1 MLRRYGASSRRTALW
16 PREGVRVT
24 DLGRKI
30 VVAIIV
36 LAVVIVTIYAVKR
49 WTAGEDEA
57 LPGIQEV
64 AEETRSVTLY
74 FAGRDADGL
83 VAETREIPVRK
94 GVESEAKA
102 VMAALLAGP
111 EHRNGVSAIPAGTR
125 ILQVFWV
132 EETETLYLDFN
143 RGITTGDGSTG
154 EYYTITTI
162 IRTIGANFPQ
172 AGRLQFLIEGYPV
185 ETLAGHYGVSKP
197 LDIRKWR

>member
-1 MLRRYGASSRRTALW
+1 M
-16 PREGVRVT
+16 RET

-30 VVAIIV
+30 VFVII
-36 LAVVIVTIYAVKR
+36 LLTVVISAFYLIR
-49 WTAGEDEA
+49 LWSGGEEKVPA
-57 LPGIQEV
+57 GIQDV

-83 VAETREIPVRK
+83 VAETREIPVRE
-94 GVESEAKA
+94 GIEREVKA
-102 VMAALLAGP
+102 VMAALISGP
-111 EHRNGVSAIPAGTR
+111 EDDEAVSAIPAGTS
-125 ILQVFWV
+125 IHEVFWV
-132 EETETLYLDFN
+132 EDTGTLYLDFN

-172 AGRLQFLIEGYPV
+172 AGRLQFLVEGYPV
-185 ETLAGHYGVSKP
+185 ETLSGHYGVSKP

>member
-1 MLRRYGASSRRTALW
+1 M
-16 PREGVRVT
+16 RET

-30 VVAIIV
+30 VVVIV
-36 LAVVIVTIYAVKR
+36 LLAVVVVAFYAIR
-49 WTAGEDEA
+49 HWTAEEKED

-64 AEETRSVTLY
+64 SEETRSVTLY

-83 VAETREIPVRK
+83 EAETREIPVRE
-94 GVESEAKA
+94 GIENEAKA
-102 VMAALLAGP
+102 VMAALLSGP
-111 EHRNGVSAIPAGTR
+111 EDGDAVSAIPAGTR

-132 EETETLYLDFN
+132 EDTGTLYLDFN
-143 RGITTGDGSTG
+143 RGITMGDGSTG

-172 AGRLQFLIEGYPV
+172 AGRLQFLVEGYPV

>member
-1 MLRRYGASSRRTALW
+1 MSD
-16 PREGVRVT
+16 T

-30 VVAIIV
+30 VVVIVV
-36 LAVVIVTIYAVKR
+36 LAAVIAASYGIRR
-49 WTAGEDEA
+49 WSARDKVEI
-57 LPGIQEV
+57 PGVQEV
-64 AEETRSVTLY
+64 SDETRSVTLY

-83 VAETREIPVRK
+83 VAETREIPVREGIVNEVK
-94 GVESEAKA
+94 S

-111 EHRNGVSAIPAGTR
+111 ADGDAVSAIPMGTA

-132 EETETLYLDFN
+132 ENTETLYLDFN
-143 RGITTGDGSTG
+143 KGITMGDGSTA

-172 AGRLQFLIEGYPV
+172 AGRVQLLVEGYPV

-197 LDIRKWR
+197 IDIRKWR

>member
-1 MLRRYGASSRRTALW
+1 M
-16 PREGVRVT
+16 RVT

-30 VVAIIV
+30 VIAIIV
-36 LAVVIVTIYAVKR
+36 LAVVIVTIYAVRR
-49 WTAGEDEA
+49 WTGGEDKV
-57 LPGIQEV
+57 PSGIQEV

-83 VAETREIPVRK
+83 VTETREIPVRK
-94 GVESEAKA
+94 GVESEVKA
-102 VMAALLAGP
+102 VMAALLSGP
-111 EHRNGVSAIPAGTR
+111 GNGDGVSAIPAGTR

-132 EETETLYLDFN
+132 ENTGTLYLDFN

-172 AGRLQFLIEGYPV
+172 AGRLQFLVEGYPV

>member
-1 MLRRYGASSRRTALW
+1 M
-16 PREGVRVT
+16 RET

-30 VVAIIV
+30 IV
-36 LAVVIVTIYAVKR
+36 IVTLFAVVIVVVYAVS
-49 WTAGEDEA
+49 WWAEGEKEE
-57 LPGIQEV
+57 LPEIQEV
-64 AEETRSVTLY
+64 AEETRSVSLY
-74 FAGRDADGL
+74 FARRDADGL
-83 VAETREIPVRK
+83 IAETREIPVRK
-94 GVESEAKA
+94 GVENGAKA
-102 VMAALLAGP
+102 VIAALLSGP
-111 EHRNGVSAIPAGTR
+111 EDDNAVSAIPAGTR

-132 EETETLYLDFN
+132 EDAETLYLDFN

-172 AGRLQFLIEGYPV
+172 AGRLQFLVEGYPI

>member
-1 MLRRYGASSRRTALW
+1 V
-16 PREGVRVT
+16 RET

-30 VVAIIV
+30 AIVVAL
-36 LAVVIVTIYAVKR
+36 LAVVIVVIYAVSR
-49 WTAGEDEA
+49 RDPGEREE

-83 VAETREIPVRK
+83 VAETREIPVRE
-94 GVESEAKA
+94 GIVNEVKA
-102 VMAALLAGP
+102 VMSALLSGP
-111 EHRNGVSAIPAGTR
+111 EDDDAVSAIPAGTR

-132 EETETLYLDFN
+132 EDTGTLFLDFN

-172 AGRLQFLIEGYPV
+172 AGRLQFLVEGYPV
-185 ETLAGHYGVSKP
+185 ETLSGHYGVSKP

>member
-1 MLRRYGASSRRTALW
+1 M
-16 PREGVRVT
+16 RVT

-36 LAVVIVTIYAVKR
+36 LAVVIVTIYAVR
-49 WTAGEDEA
+49 RRTAGEKES
-57 LPGIQEV
+57 PRGIQEV

-83 VAETREIPVRK
+83 VGETREIPVRE
-94 GVESEAKA
+94 GVEGEVKA

-111 EHRNGVSAIPAGTR
+111 DNGDGLSAIPAGTR
-125 ILQVFWV
+125 ILRVFWV
-132 EETETLYLDFN
+132 EESETLYLDFN
-143 RGITTGDGSTG
+143 RGITTGEGSTG

-162 IRTIGANFPQ
+162 IRTISANFPQ
-172 AGRLQFLIEGYPV
+172 AGRLQFLVEGYPV

>member
-1 MLRRYGASSRRTALW
+1 
-16 PREGVRVT
+16 VRGT

-30 VVAIIV
+30 GIAVIV
-36 LAVVIVTIYAVKR
+36 LAVVIATILVIGR
-49 WTAGEDEA
+49 WTGGEDEE
-57 LPGIQEV
+57 PGGIQQV

-83 VAETREIPVRK
+83 VAETREIPVRE
-94 GVESEAKA
+94 GVIGEVKA
-102 VMAALLAGP
+102 VMGALLSGP
-111 EHRNGVSAIPAGTR
+111 EGGDGISAIPPGTSV
-125 ILQVFWV
+125 LQVFW
-132 EETETLYLDFN
+132 EEGTGTLYLDFN
-143 RGITTGDGSTG
+143 RGIMTGEGSTG

-172 AGRLQFLIEGYPV
+172 ASRLQFLVEGYPV

>member
-1 MLRRYGASSRRTALW
+1 M
-16 PREGVRVT
+16 RVT

-57 LPGIQEV
+57 PPGIQEV

-83 VAETREIPVRK
+83 ATETREISVRE
-94 GVESEAKA
+94 GIESEAKA
-102 VMAALLAGP
+102 LMAALLAGP
-111 EHRNGVSAIPAGTR
+111 EDRNGVSAIPSGTR

-132 EETETLYLDFN
+132 EETETIYLDFN

-154 EYYTITTI
+154 ENYTITTI
-162 IRTIGANFPQ
+162 LRTIGANFPQ
-172 AGRLQFLIEGYPV
+172 AGRLQFLVEGYPV
-185 ETLAGHYGVSKP
+185 ETFAGHYGVSKP

>member
-1 MLRRYGASSRRTALW
+1 M
-16 PREGVRVT
+16 RET

-30 VVAIIV
+30 FIVVLL
-36 LAVVIVTIYAVKR
+36 LAVVIIAVYVVKWR
-49 WTAGEDEA
+49 TAEEDEE
-57 LPGIQEV
+57 LPGVQEV

-74 FAGRDADGL
+74 FAGSDADGL
-83 VAETREIPVRK
+83 VAETREIPVRE
-94 GVESEAKA
+94 GIENEAKA
-102 VMAALLAGP
+102 VMASLLAGP
-111 EHRNGVSAIPAGTR
+111 DDDNAVSAIPAGTR

-132 EETETLYLDFN
+132 EDTETLYLDFN

-172 AGRLQFLIEGYPV
+172 AGRLQFLVEGYPV

>member
-1 MLRRYGASSRRTALW
+1 M
-16 PREGVRVT
+16 PREGVRDT
-24 DLGRKI
+24 DLGRRI
-30 VVAIIV
+30 VVVVIV
-36 LAVVIVTIYAVKR
+36 LAVVIVTIYAVRR
-49 WTAGEDEA
+49 WTAGEEQA
-57 LPGIQEV
+57 RPGIQEV

-94 GVESEAKA
+94 GVESEVKA
-102 VMAALLAGP
+102 VMGALLAGP
-111 EHRNGVSAIPAGTR
+111 GNDDAVSAVPAGTR
-125 ILQVFWV
+125 ILHVFWV
-132 EETETLYLDFN
+132 EDTETLYLDFN

-172 AGRLQFLIEGYPV
+172 AGRLQFLVEGYPV

>member
-1 MLRRYGASSRRTALW
+1 V
-16 PREGVRVT
+16 RET
-24 DLGRKI
+24 DLGRRI
-30 VVAIIV
+30 TLVIII
-36 LAVVIVTIYAVKR
+36 LAVVIVAVYTARR
-49 WTAGEDEA
+49 WTGGEGEA
-57 LPGIQEV
+57 PTGIQDV
-64 AEETRSVTLY
+64 HEETRSVTLY

-83 VAETREIPVRK
+83 VAETREIPVRE
-94 GVESEAKA
+94 GVENEVKA
-102 VMAALLAGP
+102 VMAALLEGP
-111 EHRNGVSAIPAGTR
+111 GNGDGVSAIPVGTR

-132 EETETLYLDFN
+132 EEDGTLYLDFN

-172 AGRLQFLIEGYPV
+172 AGRLQFLVEGYPV

>member
-1 MLRRYGASSRRTALW
+1 V
-16 PREGVRVT
+16 RET

-30 VVAIIV
+30 AIVVIL
-36 LAVVIVTIYAVKR
+36 LAVVIVAFYAVR
-49 WTAGEDEA
+49 NWTAGEKAE
-57 LPGIQEV
+57 LPAVQEV
-64 AEETRSVTLY
+64 SRETRSVTLY
-74 FAGRDADGL
+74 FARRDADGL
-83 VAETREIPVRK
+83 VTETREIPVK
-94 GVESEAKA
+94 EGIENEAKA
-102 VMAALLAGP
+102 VMAAMLSGP
-111 EHRNGVSAIPAGTR
+111 EDGGAVSAIPAGTR

-132 EETETLYLDFN
+132 EDTGTLYLDFN

-172 AGRLQFLIEGYPV
+172 AGRIQFLVEGYPV

>member
-1 MLRRYGASSRRTALW
+1 M
-16 PREGVRVT
+16 RET

-30 VVAIIV
+30 M
-36 LAVVIVTIYAVKR
+36 VIVILFAVIIAAVYAISK
-49 WTAGEDEA
+49 WKAEEEKE

-83 VAETREIPVRK
+83 VAETREIPVRE
-94 GVESEAKA
+94 GIENETKA
-102 VMAALLAGP
+102 VLAALLAGP
-111 EHRNGVSAIPAGTR
+111 EDGGAVSAIPAGTR

-132 EETETLYLDFN
+132 EDTGTLYLDFN

-154 EYYTITTI
+154 EYYTISTI

-172 AGRLQFLIEGYPV
+172 AGRLQFLVEGYPV

-197 LDIRKWR
+197 LDVRKWR